1 MRRIESGYSP
11 LPTNMQEVI
20 NKTWEFYKN
29 NIGLEGQ
36 IVLDLRQ
43 SGKTKAEIDE
53 IISNHRA
60 DRELLMP
67 FYKEVKEKN
76 IT

>member
-11 LPTNMQEVI
+11 LPTNMQEAI